1 DLGEGVGGLAK
12 GLPKSLPLIRRFA
25 APSPRLRGEG
35 TTAGLRDFEGGGGVA
50 AGGGQP
56 AVAAQLGEAQGLEA
70 LAVEGGG
77 AGMELVVVAFG
88 AVLAGE
94 GLEEGDAAAEFGEP
108 GQAPVEFARRQVV
121 QHVATDQQ
129 VGGWARAQQREVGEA
144 GEVQVA
150 AA

>member
-77 AGMELVVVAFG
+77 AGMELVVVAS
-88 AVLAGE
+88 VLSSRVKVSRKATPPQSSASPGRPLSSSRAG
-94 GLEEGDAAAEFGEP
+94 
-108 GQAPVEFARRQVV
+108 R
-121 QHVATDQQ
+121 
-129 VGGWARAQQREVGEA
+129 
-144 GEVQVA
+144 
-150 AA
+150 